1 MANLIAGEVPTWSTI
16 GAGTAIVTTTALADT
31 GAIGSVGTYLARVIV
46 SVDATAVLNLQWRNA
61 ANDGNN
67 KEQRLHYGATQ
78 RDGFLLPF
86 RVDAVNER
94 LRLLPNANA
103 TLNAC
108 ASIIW
113 EKVS

>member
-1 MANLIAGEVPTWSTI
+1 MANLIAGEPPTWSTI
-16 GAGTAIVTTTALADT
+16 GAVTAIATDTPLADT
-31 GAIGSVGTYLARVIV
+31 GAIAGVGTYLARVIV

-67 KEQRLHYGATQ
+67 KEQRLYYGASQ

-86 RVDAVNER
+86 RVDAANER
-94 LRLLPNANA
+94 LRLIPNANA

-113 EKVS
+113 ERIA

>member
-1 MANLIAGEVPTWSTI
+1 MANLIAGEAPTWSTI
-16 GAGTAIVTTTALADT
+16 GAVTAISTATALADT

-61 ANDGNN
+61 ANDASN
-67 KEQRLHYGATQ
+67 KEQRLYYGASQ
-78 RDGFLLPF
+78 RDGFLFPF

-94 LRLLPNANA
+94 LRLIPNANA

-113 EKVS
+113 ERIA

>member
-1 MANLIAGEVPTWSTI
+1 MANLIEGEPPTWSTI
-16 GAGTAIVTTTALADT
+16 GAVTAIATDPPLADT
-31 GAIGSVGTYLARVIV
+31 GAMGIGTYLARIIV

-61 ANDGNN
+61 ADDGNN
-67 KEQRLHYGATQ
+67 KEQRLYYGASQ
-78 RDGFLLPF
+78 RDGFLFPF
-86 RVDAVNER
+86 RVDAANER
-94 LRLLPNANA
+94 LRIIPNANA